1 MHRYIVQRLL
11 QSVGV
16 LLGVSLLV
24 FGMVQFIPGGP
35 ALMLLGENATAEQ
48 IEIVNKK
55 LGLDK
60 PLYQQYLTWL
70 GKVCVGDFGR
80 SYQDN
85 REILP
90 DLLDRMPATIK
101 LMSAAMLVA
110 ICIGVPIGIA
120 SAVRRNS
127 WLDNI
132 GRLFALIGV
141 SMPNFWIGL
150 ILILVFAKYL
160 RLLPA
165 LGDDGPSS
173 VILPAIALGLALSG
187 ILMRMVRSSMLEV
200 LKEDYLKTARAK
212 GLSGRVVIFKHAL
225 RNAILPVITTIALQV
240 GNLLGGTVVIESVFA
255 WPGIGRFCYVRML
268 QRDIPTIM
276 GNLMLYAILICLL
289 NIITDLLYALFDPRI
304 RYGNK

>member
-1 MHRYIVQRLL
+1 MLQYIVRRLF
-11 QSVGV
+11 QSIGV
-16 LLGVSLLV
+16 LVGVSLLV
-24 FGMVQFIPGGP
+24 FTLVQFIPGGP

-48 IEIVNKK
+48 IEIVNRN

-60 PLYQQYLTWL
+60 PLYQQYLSWL

-101 LMSAAMLVA
+101 LMCAAMAVA

-120 SAVRRNS
+120 SAVWRNS
-127 WLDNI
+127 LLDNG

-150 ILILVFAKYL
+150 ILILIFAKYL
-160 RLLPA
+160 RLLPPTA
-165 LGDDGPSS
+165 DGSAKS
-173 VILPAIALGLALSG
+173 IIMPAIALGLALSG

-212 GLSGRVVIFKHAL
+212 GLPGRVIILKHAL

-276 GNLMLYAILICLL
+276 GNLMLYAIIICLL
-289 NIITDLLYALFDPRI
+289 NIITDMLYALFDPRI
-304 RYGNK
+304 RYK

>member
-1 MHRYIVQRLL
+1 MVRYVVRRLVQ
-11 QSVGV
+11 SIGV
-16 LLGVSLLV
+16 LIGVSLLV
-24 FGMVQFIPGGP
+24 FAMVQFIPGGP

-48 IEIVNKK
+48 IEIVNRN
-55 LGLDK
+55 LGLDR
-60 PLYQQYLTWL
+60 PLYQQYLSWL
-70 GKVCVGDFGR
+70 GNVCVGDFGR

-101 LMSAAMLVA
+101 LLCAAMGIA

-127 WLDNI
+127 WLDNV
-132 GRLFALIGV
+132 GRLCALIGV

-150 ILILVFAKYL
+150 ILILVFAKHL
-160 RLLPA
+160 RLLPPS
-165 LGDDGPSS
+165 GDDGPSS
-173 VILPAIALGLALSG
+173 VIMPALALGLALAG

-200 LKEDYLKTARAK
+200 LKEDYLKTAKAK

-225 RNAILPVITTIALQV
+225 RNAILPVITTISLQV

-276 GNLMLYAILICLL
+276 GNLMLYAILICAL
-289 NIITDLLYALFDPRI
+289 NIVTDMLYALFDPRI
-304 RYGNK
+304 RYGK

>member
-1 MHRYIVQRLL
+1 M
-11 QSVGV
+11 
-16 LLGVSLLV
+16 LLGISILV

-35 ALMLLGENATAEQ
+35 ALMLLGENATDEQ
-48 IEIVNKK
+48 IAVVNKK

-60 PLYQQYLTWL
+60 PLHEQYLVWL
-70 GKVCVGDFGR
+70 AGVCRGDFGR

-90 DLLDRMPATIK
+90 DLLDRMPATIE
-101 LMSAAMLVA
+101 LMCAAMLIA
-110 ICIGVPIGIA
+110 ICIGVPVGII

-127 WLDNI
+127 LMDNA
-132 GRLFALIGV
+132 GRIFALLGV

-150 ILILVFAKYL
+150 LLILVFAKYL
-160 RLLPA
+160 ALLP
-165 LGDDGPSS
+165 PSGKEGAGS
-173 VILPAIALGLALSG
+173 VILPALALGLALAG

-200 LKEDYLKTARAK
+200 LKEDYLRTAMSK
-212 GLSGRVVIFKHAL
+212 GLSKRIIVMKHAL

-255 WPGIGRFCYVRML
+255 WPGIGRFCYMRML

-276 GNLMLYAILICLL
+276 GNLMLYAIIICVL
-289 NIITDLLYALFDPRI
+289 NIITDMIYAMCDPRI
-304 RYGNK
+304 RYK